1 MTSTVTDMA
10 SKRRGAKQAD
20 GEETGVVDSDHAEDT
35 PPEPAPITEA
45 EVAKYHGLV
54 ASGVADSEA
63 RIQVWPEHTSEQL
76 ANVPRPTPPM
86 QIPLPGI
93 GTGLNDVAGGTM
105 PTSSEARILG
115 GSLPIDGQFAGEE
128 RVTLVVEAIVSEV
141 HVVYTTDDWGATK
154 AVKRRHRMRMLS
166 VRKA

>member
-1 MTSTVTDMA
+1 MSVTDMT
-10 SKRRGAKQAD
+10 SRRRGGTKSTD
-20 GEETGVVDSDHAEDT
+20 EEATGVVESDHAEDT
-35 PPEPAPITEA
+35 SPEAPPITQA
-45 EVAKYHGLV
+45 DIAKYHELV

-63 RIQVWPEHTSEQL
+63 RIQVWPDHTSEQL
-76 ANVPRPTPPM
+76 ADVPRPTPPM

-93 GTGLNDVAGGTM
+93 GTGLNDVAGGSM